1 MRISLRGR
9 LALWYLLTIPALVFG
24 LVFTAQQVV
33 VVTLRS
39 QVDNRLQQRAELT
52 AEAISTILSG
62 NPESYARVIEEL
74 TEDQL
79 PSIPLLLRIIGA
91 DGNILATFGD
101 VPDPIVPRLNALV
114 SPISPG
120 PGQFNTVQVKGEET
134 LRVYTIALETPAPA
148 EPLVLVQT
156 GDGLANISAAEGRL
170 WWYGIGV
177 GIGGIIIIL
186 AMGFFILQ
194 RGFRPLDR
202 ILARVQD
209 IEHSS
214 LQAGL
219 PDEPRPPE
227 LQQLANSLNIM
238 WRRLDE
244 AFKAKETFFASVS
257 HDLRTPLTALQ
268 GQMDVLLMRPSLDP
282 DVRDGLERISREV
295 RRMVRMTNDLLLS
308 AQLESNPDITV
319 VQVNLREL
327 LEDVLADIWVL
338 SDSLEL
344 DLPAEEDV
352 MVSGDYDLLKQMVLN
367 ITDNAI
373 KYTPKGGRIKL
384 SLSKIGDWGILEV
397 SDSGIGI
404 APTDLPHVMEPFY
417 RAESSHRSG
426 ARGTGLGLAIAKR
439 VAELHSSEIDIESQ
453 EGLGTTIRVRLP
465 LLDVA
470 GPPKTM
476 AVAGA
481 FGDENHSPMVAF
493 EMDIRPED

>member
-9 LALWYLLTIPALVFG
+9 LAIWYLLTIPALIFG
-24 LVFTAQQVV
+24 LVFTAHQVV
-33 VVTLRS
+33 VATLRS
-39 QVDNRLQQRAELT
+39 QVDDSLQQRAGTT
-52 AEAISTILSG
+52 AEAIRTILSG

-79 PSIPLLLRIIGA
+79 LSIPLLLRISDA

-101 VPDPIVPRLNALV
+101 IPDSIVPRLNALA
-114 SPISPG
+114 SPTNPG
-120 PGQFNTVQVKGEET
+120 PGQFHTLQVKGEDT
-134 LRVYTIALETPAPA
+134 LRVYTVALGTPSPA
-148 EPLVLVQT
+148 EPLVIIQT
-156 GDGLANISAAEGRL
+156 GDTFAHISAAEGRL
-170 WWYGIGV
+170 WWYGIGA
-177 GIGGIIIIL
+177 GIGGSILIL
-186 AMGFFILQ
+186 AVGFLVLQ

-209 IEHSS
+209 IGHSS

-227 LQQLANSLNIM
+227 LQQLANSLNMM

-268 GQMDVLLMRPSLDP
+268 GQIDVLLMRPTLDS
-282 DVRDGLERISREV
+282 DVRNSLERVSREV

-308 AQLESNPDITV
+308 AQLESNPDLTA

-327 LEDVLADIWVL
+327 LEDLLADIWVL

-367 ITDNAI
+367 ITENAI
-373 KYTPKGGRIKL
+373 KYTPERGRVKL
-384 SLSKIGDWGILEV
+384 SLSKVSGWGVLEV

-404 APTDLPHVMEPFY
+404 APKDLPHVMEPFY
-417 RAESSHRSG
+417 RAESSRRSG

-439 VAELHSSEIDIESQ
+439 VVELHSGEIDLKSQ
-453 EGLGTTIRVRLP
+453 EGLGTTVMVRLP
-465 LLDVA
+465 LLEVDTTKLRELSV
-470 GPPKTM
+470 TSTLSC
-476 AVAGA
+476 
-481 FGDENHSPMVAF
+481 ENT
-493 EMDIRPED
+493 